1 MRDFVRP
8 IAMRGQ
14 GSWLLAIVGVCLL
27 AALGTLV
34 RMAHFQDFHRA
45 FLISLLVDPL
55 TLPIILAFRP
65 LLLRGY
71 SAAGSDLVRI
81 ILLNALLCVG
91 AAFLLTCWV
100 RLVTAVTGWP
110 VPNWGTVQSWVAPW
124 VYYIIVFAGWRFAQ
138 FWTAAEIAADREKQR
153 AMGAESEVLKAE
165 LRHLRHQL
173 DPHFLFNALNG
184 IAVEI
189 PDHPDA
195 AVGMVRE
202 LAAYLRY
209 SLDQRDRTVTSL
221 ASVLDAARSYLEL
234 QKARFGP
241 ELDYRLES
249 SEPARRRIVP
259 SFLLQP
265 LVENAVKHGLKA
277 GHAHV
282 DIAIGAVAQ
291 DSGEEFG
298 EESGLQISVTGPGE
312 LRPDWENAGD
322 PGVGLSV
329 LNRRLQLHYPGR
341 HEFSLRQTG
350 DRVTAGLLLRGEP
363 CSA

>member
-1 MRDFVRP
+1 MAGMRYFNRFD
-8 IAMRGQ
+8 ATAGQ
-14 GSWLLAIVGVCLL
+14 NSWPLAILGLGLL
-27 AALGTLV
+27 TALGTLV
-34 RMAHFQDFHRA
+34 RMAHFQNFPRA
-45 FLISLLVDPL
+45 FLISVVVDPL
-55 TLPIILAFRP
+55 TLPMVLALRP
-65 LLLRGY
+65 VFPRRHVESGFQVLRT
-71 SAAGSDLVRI
+71 LV
-81 ILLNALLCVG
+81 LNTLLCIG

-100 RLVTAVTGWP
+100 RLVTSVTGWH
-110 VPNWGTVQSWVAPW
+110 VPNWGALQSWAVPW
-124 VYYIIVFAGWRFAQ
+124 VYYSIVFAGWRFAQ
-138 FWTAAEIAADREKQR
+138 FWSAAELAVHGEKQR
-153 AMGAESEVLKAE
+153 AAAAEAEALKAE

-209 SLDQRDRTVTSL
+209 SLDQRDRTVTPL

-249 SEPARRRIVP
+249 SEAARRRIVP

-265 LVENAVKHGLKA
+265 LVENAVKHGLQA
-277 GHAHV
+277 GRAHV
-282 DIAIGAVAQ
+282 DVAIEAVA
-291 DSGEEFG
+291 DETR
-298 EESGLQISVTGPGE
+298 LRISVTGPGE
-312 LRPDWENAGD
+312 LRPDWQSAGD

-350 DRVTAGLLLRGEP
+350 DMVTAGLLLRGEP
-363 CSA
+363 CSV

>member
-1 MRDFVRP
+1 MVVMRYLDRWN
-8 IAMRGQ
+8 ARADRR
-14 GSWLLAIVGVCLL
+14 SLLLGLGGLCLL
-27 AALGTLV
+27 TALGTLV
-34 RMAHFQDFHRA
+34 RMAHFENFPRA

-55 TLPIILAFRP
+55 TLPIALALRTVALRRHFESGFQ
-65 LLLRGY
+65 LLRT
-71 SAAGSDLVRI
+71 L
-81 ILLNALLCVG
+81 LLNALLCIG
-91 AAFLLTCWV
+91 SAFLVTCWV

-110 VPNWGTVQSWVAPW
+110 VPNWGTVQSWAVPW

-138 FWTAAEIAADREKQR
+138 FWSAAELAVHAEKQR
-153 AMGAESEVLKAE
+153 AAAAEAEALKAE

-189 PDHPDA
+189 QDHPDA

-209 SLDQRDRTVTSL
+209 SLDQRDRTVTSVG
-221 ASVLDAARSYLEL
+221 SMFDAARSYLEL

-241 ELDYRLES
+241 ELDYKLACD
-249 SEPARRRIVP
+249 EPARRRTAP

-277 GHAHV
+277 GQTPAEV
-282 DIAIGAVAQ
+282 AIEAEAN
-291 DSGEEFG
+291 ETE
-298 EESGLQISVTGPGE
+298 LQITVSSPGL
-312 LRPDWENAGD
+312 LRPDWERAGD

-329 LNRRLQLHYPGR
+329 LNRRLQLHYPDR
-341 HEFSLRQTG
+341 HEFILRQIG
-350 DRVTAGLLLRGEP
+350 ERVVATLRLRGKP

>member
-1 MRDFVRP
+1 MIGMRYFVWP
-8 IAMRGQ
+8 DAMRGQ
-14 GSWLLAIVGVCLL
+14 RSWLLGIVGLCLL
-27 AALGTLV
+27 TALGTLV
-34 RMAHFQDFHRA
+34 RMAHFQDFQRA
-45 FLISLLVDPL
+45 FVISLLVDPL
-55 TLPIILAFRP
+55 TLPLALAFRP
-65 LLLRGY
+65 VLLR
-71 SAAGSDLVRI
+71 STFEAGSDVARI
-81 ILLNALLCVG
+81 ILVNTLLCVG

-110 VPNWGTVQSWVAPW
+110 VPNWGPLQSWVAPW
-124 VYYIIVFAGWRFAQ
+124 VYYIIVFASWRFAQ
-138 FWTAAEIAADREKQR
+138 FWTAAELAVHHQKQR
-153 AMGAESEVLKAE
+153 VMAAEYEALKAE

-189 PDHPDA
+189 PDRPDA

-221 ASVLDAARSYLEL
+221 ASALDAARSYLEL

-241 ELDYRLES
+241 ELDYRLEC
-249 SEPARRRIVP
+249 SEPARRLMVP

-265 LVENAVKHGLKA
+265 LVENAVKHGLNTGRA
-277 GHAHV
+277 PV
-282 DIAIGAVAQ
+282 DIAIRAAVG
-291 DSGEEFG
+291 DC
-298 EESGLQISVTGPGE
+298 GLQICVTGPGL
-312 LRPDWENAGD
+312 LRPDWEVAGS

-341 HEFSLRQTG
+341 HEFSLRQIG
-350 DRVTAGLLLRGEP
+350 DTVTAGLQLRGEP

>member
-1 MRDFVRP
+1 MVVIRYFKRAEAVRNRD
-8 IAMRGQ
+8 
-14 GSWLLAIVGVCLL
+14 SWLLAIVGLCLVT
-27 AALGTLV
+27 ALGTLV
-34 RMAHFQDFHRA
+34 RMAHFREFQPA
-45 FLISLLVDPL
+45 FVVSLLVDPL
-55 TLPIILAFRP
+55 TLPVILVLRP
-65 LLLRGY
+65 VFLRRQFDP
-71 SAAGSDLVRI
+71 ASDVVPL
-81 ILLNALLCVG
+81 ILLNTLLCVA

-110 VPNWGTVQSWVAPW
+110 VPNWGPIQSWAAPW
-124 VYYIIVFAGWRFAQ
+124 VYYIIVSASWRFAQ
-138 FWTAAEIAADREKQR
+138 FWTAAEIAVHREKQR
-153 AMGAESEVLKAE
+153 AMQVEAEALKAE

-173 DPHFLFNALNG
+173 DPHLLFNALNG

-189 PDHPDA
+189 PDDPDA
-195 AVGMVRE
+195 AVRMVRD

-221 ASVLDAARSYLEL
+221 ASVLDGARSYLEL

-249 SEPARRRIVP
+249 SEPARRRMVP

-277 GHAHV
+277 GRARV
-282 DIAIGAVAQ
+282 DIAVEAVA
-291 DSGEEFG
+291 
-298 EESGLQISVTGPGE
+298 EESGLHLSVTGPGV
-312 LRPDWENAGD
+312 LRPDWRDAGD

-329 LNRRLQLHYPGR
+329 LNRRLQLHYPDR
-341 HEFSLRQTG
+341 HEFTLRQTG
-350 DRVTAGLLLRGEP
+350 DMVIAGLQLQGEP